1 MKSIEL
7 PFFLETICSSVEG
20 IAVPLAL
27 DGLPVIL
34 SWEPKCRFIMSTKK
48 IFFVESL
55 QGSLIEG
62 KSRVIIRARA
72 WSSAFYNQ
80 HCQK

>member
-1 MKSIEL
+1 MKSIGL

-34 SWEPKCRFIMSTKK
+34 S
-48 IFFVESL
+48 
-55 QGSLIEG
+55 
-62 KSRVIIRARA
+62 
-72 WSSAFYNQ
+72 
-80 HCQK
+80 